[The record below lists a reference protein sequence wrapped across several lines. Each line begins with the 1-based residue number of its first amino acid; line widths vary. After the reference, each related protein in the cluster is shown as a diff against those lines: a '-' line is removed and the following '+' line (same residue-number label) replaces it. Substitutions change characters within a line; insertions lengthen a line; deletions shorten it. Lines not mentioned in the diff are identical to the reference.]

1 MIFDIRKETLPREE
15 IEALQLRRLRDMC
28 ARVYANVPFYQK
40 RFKEIGIT
48 PADIKT
54 LADLRNLPFTE
65 KQDLR
70 DYYPFGL
77 FAVPRENIVRL
88 HASSGT
94 TGKAVVVGYTA
105 RDLENWAEAA
115 ARSLAA
121 AGISHLDTVHVAY
134 GYGLFTG
141 GLGAHGGAERLG
153 ATVVPASGGAT
164 RRQAML
170 LRDFGATALCCTPS
184 YALHLWEAGQEV
196 GIDFRD
202 LPLRTGVFGAEPW
215 TEEMRHDIEQKM
227 GINALNIYGLS
238 EIMGPGVAM
247 ECVEAKTGMHL
258 WEDLFLPEIID
269 PVTGEQ
275 LPPGEVGELVL
286 TTLTKEG
293 IPLVRYRTRDLTSL
307 DYTPCCCGRTHVRIT
322 RLRGRTD
329 DMLIIRGVNVFP
341 QQIEGL
347 LMEQRVL
354 SPNYQLVVDR
364 VNNLDT
370 LEVRVEMGEH
380 LFADEIGKLQTLE
393 RTLQKNIKEYL
404 GVTVKVRLMEPHSI
418 ERSEGKARRIV
429 DNRPKD

>member
-1 MIFDIRKETLPREE
+1 MRQKIDEVAAVIRQRLGFDPEVAIVLGSG
-15 IEALQLRRLRDMC
+15 L
-28 ARVYANVPFYQK
+28 
-40 RFKEIGIT
+40 GG
-48 PADIKT
+48 
-54 LADLRNLPFTE
+54 LADRIEQPVYLPYGEIPGFKASTAPGHAGRFVAGMLAG
-65 KQDLR
+65 KRVICMQ
-70 DYYPFGL
+70 G
-77 FAVPRENIVRL
+77 RL
-88 HASSGT
+88 HFYEGHTMQEIAFPVRVL
-94 TGKAVVVGYTA
+94 KALGVRALVLT
-105 RDLENWAEAA
+105 N
-115 ARSLAA
+115 A
-121 AGISHLDTVHVAY
+121 AGGVNLDFSVGDLMLIEDHINFMGANPLTGPNDESVGPRFCDMSTAYDPALRALLAQVA
-134 GYGLFTG
+134 
-141 GLGAHGGAERLG
+141 AEQG
-153 ATVVPASGGAT
+153 V
-164 RRQAML
+164 
-170 LRDFGATALCCTPS
+170 
-184 YALHLWEAGQEV
+184 
-196 GIDFRD
+196 
-202 LPLRTGVFGAEPW
+202 PLRTGVFGAEPW